1 MKIQFRGAAGTVTG
15 SQYLLTTDQA
25 RIVIDCGMF
34 QGSPEESA
42 RNRAGFAYDPAT
54 IGAVLL
60 THAHLDHC
68 GMLPALVK
76 GGFTGPVIT
85 TRGTQEL
92 AELVLLDSG
101 KLQVEQAQ
109 AHNERLARDARREAR
124 EAAAGSPGPA
134 APPPAGGTASPPGGP
149 IVPTGRAT
157 AVVPVPHRASDHGA
171 FPRGGGDPDRPAWD
185 EGPIEPLYDQAD
197 AAAAMQLFRGVD
209 YEAPIDV
216 APGIRATFHDAGH
229 ILGSA
234 IIVVEVTEAAAP
246 LRRIVFSGDLGRPDA
261 PIIRDPTAILDG
273 ADFVLVESTYG
284 GREHEPED
292 EAVRLLAE
300 AVRATAD
307 HTGVLLIPAFAIG
320 RTQDML
326 WVLDRLLEAGRIP
339 HIPLYLDSPMASK
352 ATEVYLRHPEYYDPE
367 TRQLMTAGDQPLRYP
382 GEVNTDTADESR
394 RIRLAPRPMM
404 IVSASGMLTGGR
416 IVHHLDDLIDDPK
429 AILLFVGYQG
439 EGTLGAHLQAGAT
452 QVRLNGVWRDVRCEI
467 RSISGFSAH
476 ADEDELAAWLAHFAG
491 VTRQPRTIFI
501 VHGDPDAE
509 LAVEARVKTLGLT
522 AHRPAWREVVE
533 LG

>member
-1 MKIQFRGAAGTVTG
+1 MKIQFLGAAGTVTG
-15 SQYLLTTDQA
+15 SQYLLTTDRA
-25 RIVIDCGMF
+25 RLVIDCGMF
-34 QGSPEESA
+34 QGSPEEAA

-54 IGAVLL
+54 IDAVLL

-68 GMLPALVK
+68 GLLPALVK
-76 GGFTGPVIT
+76 GGFGGPIIT

-101 KLQVEQAQ
+101 KLQIEQAQ
-109 AHNERLARDARREAR
+109 AHNERLARETRREAR
-124 EAAAGSPGPA
+124 EAAAGSAGSPAPPSPGPV
-134 APPPAGGTASPPGGP
+134 
-149 IVPTGRAT
+149 VPTGRAT
-157 AVVPVPHRASDHGA
+157 AVVPVPHRASDHGP
-171 FPRGGGDPDRPAWD
+171 FPRGGGDPERPAWD

-197 AAAAMQLFRGVD
+197 AAAAMQQFRGID
-209 YEAPIDV
+209 YDAPIDV
-216 APGIRATFHDAGH
+216 APGVRATFHDAGH

-234 IIVVEVTEAAAP
+234 IIVVEVTEAASTSS
-246 LRRIVFSGDLGRPDA
+246 RRIVFSGDLGRPDA
-261 PIIRDPTAILDG
+261 PIIRDPTAILEG
-273 ADFVLVESTYG
+273 ADYVLVESTYG

-292 EAVRLLAE
+292 EAVRLLAA
-300 AVRATAD
+300 AVQATAD

-326 WVLDRLLEAGRIP
+326 WVLDRLLETGRIP
-339 HIPLYLDSPMASK
+339 HLPLYLDSPMASK
-352 ATEVYLRHPEYYDPE
+352 ATAIYLRHPEYYDAE
-367 TRQLMTAGDQPLRYP
+367 TRQLITAGDRPLQYP
-382 GEVNTDTADESR
+382 GEVNTDTADESK

-491 VTRQPRTIFI
+491 VSRQPRTIFI

-509 LAVEARVKTLGLT
+509 LAVEARVKGLGLT
-522 AHRPAWREVVE
+522 AYRPAWREEVD

>member
-1 MKIQFRGAAGTVTG
+1 MKIQFLGAAGTVTG
-15 SQYLLTTDQA
+15 SQYLLTTDRA
-25 RIVIDCGMF
+25 RVLVDCGMF
-34 QGSPEESA
+34 QGSPDEAA

-54 IGAVLL
+54 IDVVLL

-76 GGFTGPVIT
+76 GGYHGSIIT
-85 TRGTQEL
+85 THGTLEL

-101 KLQVEQAQ
+101 KLQVQQAQ
-109 AHNERLARDARREAR
+109 MHNDRLERQARRDAR
-124 EAAAGSPGPA
+124 EAAGSPA
-134 APPPAGGTASPPGGP
+134 APPNSAPSSAAGGGP
-149 IVPTGRAT
+149 AMVVTGART
-157 AVVPVPHRASDHGA
+157 AVMPVPHVASDHGP
-171 FPRGGGDPDRPAWD
+171 FPRGGGDPERPAWD
-185 EGPIEPLYDQAD
+185 TGPIEPLYDQDA
-197 AAAAMQLFRGVD
+197 AAAAMQLFRGID
-209 YEAPIDV
+209 YDAALEV
-216 APGIRATFHDAGH
+216 APGVRATFHDAGH

-234 IIVVEVTEAAAP
+234 IIVLEVTEAGGEP
-246 LRRIVFSGDLGRPDA
+246 RRIVFSGDLGRPDA

-273 ADFVLVESTYG
+273 SDYVLVESTYG

-300 AVRATAD
+300 AVQATSD

-339 HIPLYLDSPMASK
+339 HVPLYLDSPMASK
-352 ATEVYLRHPEYYDPE
+352 ATAVYLRHPEYYDAE
-367 TRQLMTAGDQPLRYP
+367 TRQLITSGERPLQYP
-382 GEVNTDTADESR
+382 GETNTDTADQSKT
-394 RIRLAPRPMM
+394 IRHAPRPMM

-439 EGTLGAHLQAGAT
+439 EGTLGAHLQAGAQ

-476 ADEDELAAWLAHFAG
+476 ADENELAAWLAHFAT
-491 VTRQPRTIFI
+491 VARRPRTIFI

-509 LAVEARVKTLGLT
+509 LAVEARITGLGLT
-522 AHRPAWREVVE
+522 AHRPAWREEVE
-533 LG
+533 LT